1 MNVSYFQRFFALCLF
16 ILFFAGSTL
25 ANDKVTLSLDE
36 VVAEKEQEQFF
47 ITVYGF
53 SEAADGDNHK
63 WRLVDVTLTGPDGK
77 SITKEV
83 ESDKA
88 GMWEVIG
95 VDATEFADGDISIEA
110 TMKTHEGRVLAT
122 LSDSVNKDT
131 SFKLYPFLKKHM
143 AGSIFTLMV
152 ILLLLG
158 FPMKIPLIAGT
169 TLGIFLIFDM
179 DFSKME
185 FLIQQMM
192 AGIRPAAL
200 IAVPM
205 FILSADIMT
214 RGRSAEKLIDM
225 VMAFVRHIKGGL
237 AVSTASA
244 CTMFGAVSGSTQA
257 TVVAVGSPLR
267 PRLKKGGYKD
277 SFILAL
283 IVNSSDIAFLI
294 PPSIGMIIYGIV
306 AKTSIPELFIAG
318 IGPGLLILL
327 LFSLYSVFYAYRHK
341 IPTEPKA
348 TWKERAHAVYQA
360 LWPLGFPAIIVGG
373 IFGGIFS
380 PTEAAAVSV
389 AYAVFLEGFLF
400 KTMKFK
406 DFLDTAK
413 STGLVTAVVFILV
426 GAGAGFAWVLS
437 YAQVPQEI
445 LSSIGITEMGPYG
458 VLAVISIAFF
468 VGCMFVDPI
477 VVILVLVPIFAPVV
491 DAVGLD
497 PVLVG
502 TIITL
507 QVAIGSATPPFGCD
521 IFTAIAVFKRPYME
535 VIKGTPPFIVI
546 LLSVSVALIFFPQ
559 IALFLRDIAFR

>member
-1 MNVSYFQRFFALCLF
+1 MNQNILKKFF
-16 ILFFAGSTL
+16 ILFTLLIGITIQSFAQ
-25 ANDKVTLSLDE
+25 DKVTMSIEETQTIKQKDKFLS
-36 VVAEKEQEQFF
+36 
-47 ITVYGF
+47 TVYGYSQSEDF
-53 SEAADGDNHK
+53 SNHK
-63 WRLVDVTLTGPDGK
+63 WRIVEVVFKDSQED
-77 SITKEV
+77 SILIETET
-83 ESDKA
+83 DKR
-88 GMWEVIG
+88 GIWEVI
-95 VDATEFADGDISIEA
+95 DADISSLADGEINIEA
-110 TMKTHEGRVLAT
+110 TMINDYGDILNTVTHT
-122 LSDSVNKDT
+122 QMKDT
-131 SFKLYPFLKKHM
+131 SFNLFEFMKKNL
-143 AGSIFTLMV
+143 ASSIFALMV
-152 ILLLLG
+152 VLLLLG

-169 TLGIFLIFDM
+169 TLGIFLLFDA
-179 DFSKME
+179 DFSKMQ
-185 FLIQQMM
+185 FMIQQMM

-214 RGRSAEKLIDM
+214 RGQSAEKLIDL
-225 VMAFVRHIKGGL
+225 VMSFVRHIKGGL
-237 AVSTASA
+237 AVSTAGA

-257 TVVAVGSPLR
+257 TVVAIGSPLR

-318 IGPGLLILL
+318 IGPGLLILF
-327 LFSLYSVFYAYRHK
+327 LFSIYSVIYAYRHN

-348 TWKERAHAVYQA
+348 SWRERGVAVYKA
-360 LWPLGFPAIIVGG
+360 LWPLGFPTIIVGG

-389 AYAVFLEGFLF
+389 AYAIFLEGIVF
-400 KTMKFK
+400 KTMKLK
-406 DFLDTAK
+406 DFYATAK

-437 YAQVPQEI
+437 FAQVPQEI
-445 LSSIGITEMGPYG
+445 LSTIGISEMGPYG

-491 DAVGLD
+491 NSVGLD

-535 VIKGTPPFIVI
+535 VIKGTPPFIFI
-546 LLSVSVALIFFPQ
+546 LLSVSVALVFFPQ
-559 IALFLRDIAFR
+559 IALFLRDVAFR